1 MKGIV
6 LAGGT
11 GSRLWPSTKSVSK
24 QLLPIYDKPMIYY
37 PVSTL
42 IDAGI
47 DDFLI
52 ITSPGD
58 LSAFQNLLGDGSRL
72 GLSFRYE
79 VQASPD
85 GLAQAFTIGREF
97 LNGDSVALILGD
109 NIFHG
114 SNLGE
119 QMRQAFIRN
128 RGCQIFTYR
137 VANPSDYGVLTLDK
151 TDKPIDII
159 EKPVHPES
167 NLAITGVYYF
177 NNKVSDLAD
186 NLRPSPRGEL
196 EITDLIKHYLLE
208 ESLEVNHLP
217 DGTAW
222 LDSGTHASLHD
233 ASIYIKVIED
243 RTGRKIGSIEESAW
257 RQGKISSDKLLELAS
272 SFGKST
278 YGQYLKSL
286 LENRETRN

>member
-1 MKGIV
+1 
-6 LAGGT
+6 
-11 GSRLWPSTKSVSK
+11 
-24 QLLPIYDKPMIYY
+24 MIYY

-47 DDFLI
+47 DDFLF

-58 LSAFQNLLGDGSRL
+58 LRAFQNLLGDGSRL
-72 GLSFRYE
+72 GLSFRFE
-79 VQASPD
+79 VQPSPD

-97 LNGDSVALILGD
+97 LNGDSAALILGD

-114 SNLGE
+114 SNIGE
-119 QMRQAFIRN
+119 QMRQSFIRN

-137 VANPSDYGVLTLDK
+137 VANPKDYGVVTLDETNK
-151 TDKPIDII
+151 AIDII
-159 EKPVHPES
+159 EKPIHPES

-177 NNKVSDLAD
+177 DARVSDLAD

-196 EITDLIKHYLLE
+196 EITDLINHYLIE

-286 LENRETRN
+286 LENREAGN